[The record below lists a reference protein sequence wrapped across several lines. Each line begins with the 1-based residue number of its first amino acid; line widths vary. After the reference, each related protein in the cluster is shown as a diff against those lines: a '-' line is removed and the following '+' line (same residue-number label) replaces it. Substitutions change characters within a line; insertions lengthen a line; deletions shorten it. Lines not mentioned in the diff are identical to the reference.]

1 MTKYYKYIIIIFA
14 LMIISAFMLAGC
26 AAADTKNDNTPI
38 DGRFSS
44 AQYDTQIT
52 QDTIE
57 VSEGENSRLAEIS
70 KETDKY
76 SVVLSH
82 TVFSETNEKL
92 EISPSTL

>member
-44 AQYDTQIT
+44 APS
-52 QDTIE
+52 
-57 VSEGENSRLAEIS
+57 VSVIS
-70 KETDKY
+70 KQ
-76 SVVLSH
+76 L
-82 TVFSETNEKL
+82 FSIL
-92 EISPSTL
+92 LISGTK